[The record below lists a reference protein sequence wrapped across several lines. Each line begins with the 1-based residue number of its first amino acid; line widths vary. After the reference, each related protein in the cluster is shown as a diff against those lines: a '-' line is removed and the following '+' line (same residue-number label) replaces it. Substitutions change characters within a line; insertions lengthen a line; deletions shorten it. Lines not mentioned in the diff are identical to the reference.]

1 MTTISLCMI
10 VRDEEAVLARC
21 LDSARE
27 IADEVIVVDT
37 GSADRTKQ
45 IAAAYGRVLDFVW
58 CDDFA
63 AARNFSFAQA
73 TQEYILWL
81 DADDVI
87 EPADRVRF
95 LQLKAGL
102 DGTADV
108 VMLPYHTAFDAQG
121 RPVFTYYRER
131 LLRRAAGLRWQG
143 AVHECI
149 APAGRIVYGDA
160 AVSHR
165 KADAGRHSRR
175 NLGIYERLRARG
187 EALDA
192 RACFYYAR
200 ELMAD
205 GQDEAAARAFEDFL
219 ARPDG
224 WVENRIEACRNLAD
238 CLVRLGRRDQ
248 AKQALVRS
256 FAMDCPRGEACCA
269 LAALTMQE
277 GEPEQAA
284 FWYRAAL
291 HAPCHPE
298 RGGFVYRPCYDFIPC
313 LGLCVCCDRMGQ
325 HEQAAIWNERAAL
338 YQPDAPEVAYNRRYF
353 AGRQAHSDRAADA
366 GIE

>member
-1 MTTISLCMI
+1 M
-10 VRDEEAVLARC
+10 
-21 LDSARE
+21 
-27 IADEVIVVDT
+27 
-37 GSADRTKQ
+37 
-45 IAAAYGRVLDFVW
+45 
-58 CDDFA
+58 
-63 AARNFSFAQA
+63 
-73 TQEYILWL
+73 
-81 DADDVI
+81 I
-87 EPADRVRF
+87 EPADRARF

-108 VMLPYHTAFDAQG
+108 VMLPYHTAFDTQG

-149 APAGRIVYGDA
+149 APAGQIVYGDA

-165 KADAGRHSRR
+165 KADAGHPSRR
-175 NLGIYERLRARG
+175 NLDIYERLRAQG
-187 EALDA
+187 ETLDA

-205 GQDEAAARAFEDFL
+205 GQDETAARVFEDFL
-219 ARPDG
+219 ARTDG

-256 FAMDCPRGEACCA
+256 FAMDCPRGETCCA
-269 LAALTMQE
+269 LAALALQE
-277 GEPEQAA
+277 GELEQAA

-291 HAPCHPE
+291 QAPCHPE
-298 RGGFVYRPCYDFIPC
+298 RADLCTGPVMILSRASDCACAATAWGSMSKPQSGTSARRWFSRMRPK
-313 LGLCVCCDRMGQ
+313 CV
-325 HEQAAIWNERAAL
+325 
-338 YQPDAPEVAYNRRYF
+338 YNRCYF
-353 AGRQAHSDRAADA
+353 AGRQADSDRAANQ